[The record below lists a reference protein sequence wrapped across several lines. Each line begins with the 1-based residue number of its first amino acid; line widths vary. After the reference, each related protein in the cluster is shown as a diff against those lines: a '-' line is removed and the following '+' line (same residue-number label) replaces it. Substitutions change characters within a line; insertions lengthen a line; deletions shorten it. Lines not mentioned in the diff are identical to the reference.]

1 MATRAWHGTTGRHLT
16 ARPVGRL
23 GVLAGTAELVIEE
36 LMKQRMGL
44 PADAYEDT
52 VVPQRRRLDGF
63 SA

>member
-1 MATRAWHGTTGRHLT
+1 
-16 ARPVGRL
+16 
-23 GVLAGTAELVIEE
+23 VLAGTAELVIEE